1 MFILNLQNYVEND
14 NTLYN
19 MKNFILITGVSSGIG
34 KATLAYFYM
43 KGYHVLGSVR
53 TAGDAKELVNQY
65 PERFTPLIFDVTKP
79 EEINKEIIKLTP
91 LLLQGNLAALVNNAG
106 FAVPGPLELLE
117 DQQFEDQ
124 INVNLFSVRRI
135 TNAFLP
141 YLKSNTPGK
150 IINISSVSGLINTP
164 YLGAYCIS
172 KHALESMNEIY
183 RRELSQFGIKVISV
197 LPGPVKTKIWQ
208 KNLGKLEPYFDT
220 PYGNILKNADELI
233 KKSES
238 SGLHAKKVAQTIWN
252 IFHSN
257 NPKHQYI
264 VHKTPFAIWFVS
276 RVLPSS
282 WMDYL
287 IKKSMAKGKNM
298 RPI

>member
-1 MFILNLQNYVEND
+1 
-14 NTLYN
+14 
-19 MKNFILITGVSSGIG
+19 MKNYILITGVSSGIG
-34 KATLAYFYM
+34 KATLDHFYRQ
-43 KGYHVLGSVR
+43 GYHILGSVR
-53 TAGDAKELVNQY
+53 TTTDAKKILEQY
-65 PERFTPLIFDVTKP
+65 PERVTPLIFDVTNS
-79 EEINKEIIKLTP
+79 EELSAEVTRISP
-91 LLLQGNLAALVNNAG
+91 LLNQGNLAALINNAG
-106 FAVPGPLELLE
+106 FAVPGPLELL
-117 DQQFEDQ
+117 DDIQFENQ
-124 INVNLFSVRRI
+124 INVNLFGVRRI

-183 RRELSQFGIKVISV
+183 RRELSMFGIQVISV
-197 LPGPVKTKIWQ
+197 LPGPIKTKIWQ
-208 KNLGKLEPYFDT
+208 KNIGQLDPYFDS

-233 KKSES
+233 KKSEK
-238 SGLHAKKVAQTIWN
+238 SGLYAEKVAQTIWN
-252 IFHSN
+252 IFTN
-257 NPKHQYI
+257 KNPKHQYI
-264 VHKTPFAIWFVS
+264 VHKNPFAIWIVS
-276 RVLPSS
+276 RILPSS